1 MKQTAV
7 EFLCDELHNVI
18 ELYKSEWEELD
29 SIVKKAKEMEKEQI
43 LNTWSA
49 ATNPDYEIGFG
60 DMFYILEQEKKAEQ
74 YYNETFNT
82 NEK

>member
-29 SIVKKAKEMEKEQI
+29 SIVKKAKEMEKRQVINDYDAGHDNGTIEQDI
-43 LNTWSA
+43 S
-49 ATNPDYEIGFG
+49 G
-60 DMFYILEQEKKAEQ
+60 EQ
-74 YYNETFNT
+74 YYKETY
-82 NEK
+82 EK